1 MTYAD
6 DLKARIITSLLP
18 SLDVAE
24 VIGVEVRFGDG
35 KFRADLVIA
44 SEDRLSAI
52 EIKGPRDN
60 LDRLAEQAAGYTS
73 LFLEFTVAVA
83 PAYVDAVRAIVTRE
97 TGILLVTPERVQ
109 WIRRPNRRTRLSKAS
124 AFQWLR
130 TQDLR
135 EILRTKGLS
144 VGGTYED
151 LVKRTADHLGT
162 DELSRLALASV
173 KARLASRYEA
183 FVGELGRT
191 VTLDDVKLLT
201 LADRITSSGE

>member
-6 DLKARIITSLLP
+6 DLKAQIITSLLP
-18 SLDVAE
+18 SLDIAE

-44 SEDRLSAI
+44 SETRLSAI

-73 LFLEFTVAVA
+73 LFLDFSVAVA
-83 PAYVDAVRAIVTRE
+83 PEFVDAVRAIVTRK
-97 TGILLVTPERVQ
+97 TGILLVTPDRVQ
-109 WIRRPNRRTRLSKAS
+109 WIRRPNRRTRLSKPS

-135 EILRTKGLS
+135 DVLRTKGLS
-144 VGGTYED
+144 VGGSYED
-151 LVKRTADHLGT
+151 LVKRTTDYLGT
-162 DELSRLALASV
+162 EELSRYALASV
-173 KARLASRYEA
+173 KARLANRYEA